1 MERIYYNPW
10 LERYKKPFGA
20 VKIGKKVDFWLSVPV
35 KDIASVQLMIRK
47 EDGQLGLASY
57 PMTDFQEDLYHCSY
71 TVDQGS
77 GLYFYYFK
85 IVQEGSNGVQFTRFY
100 GSQDQG
106 GEGKIYNHESEVASY
121 QLTCYEKAE
130 VTPAWYREAV
140 FYQIFPDR
148 FWNGN
153 PDQKVN
159 APKKN
164 SFLYGTLT
172 DDPLYIRDKADNVI
186 RWDFFGGNLKGIAE
200 KIPYLKELG
209 ISALYL
215 NPIFEAT
222 SNHRYD
228 TNDYFK
234 IDPMLG
240 TEADFIDLLQKLHH
254 AGISVILDGVF
265 SHVGKNSRYF
275 NLAGDYGKDVGAYWN
290 PDSRYRSWFKFTDYP
305 KEYKSWW
312 GIADLPEVDKSD
324 PTFQEFIYGDV
335 DSVLAKWNDLGIDG
349 WRLDVA
355 DELTDEFIAG
365 IRKNLSGYPNMVLIG
380 EVWEDASNKVAYDKR
395 RQYVFGDH
403 LQGVMNYPLRNQILD
418 ILNQGR
424 SFRAIC
430 HEMVRYQ
437 ENYPSDFYYNQL
449 NNIGTHDTERILTML
464 GGSVEKLTKAWGL
477 LFMMPGIPCIYYG
490 DEAGVTGGRDPE
502 NRKFFPWHAIDETL
516 FTSCQKWIE
525 RRKKYDAMKSGAF
538 FPFYSEHNEI
548 FGIIR
553 YLEDAYTIY
562 LINVSDTPQK
572 IIVDELISPR
582 KYTGDYNVL
591 HRTIEGKVVQPAE
604 EIFVSAVVTP

>member
-10 LERYKKPFGA
+10 LERYKQPFGA
-20 VKIGKKVDFWLSVPV
+20 VKTGEKVSFYLSVPAENV
-35 KDIASVQLMIRK
+35 ASVQLMIRK

-57 PMTDFQEDLYHCSY
+57 PMEYFKEDLYTCTY
-71 TVDQGS
+71 ELDQGH

-85 IVQEGSNGVQFTRFY
+85 IVQEGQQGVQFTRFY
-100 GSQDQG
+100 GYHDQG
-106 GEGKIYNHESEVASY
+106 GEGQIFNHESDVQSY

-153 PDQKVN
+153 PDQTIN

-164 SFLYGTLT
+164 SFLYGTLE
-172 DDPLYIRDKADNVI
+172 DEPLYVRDKADNIV
-186 RWDFFGGNLKGIAE
+186 RWDFFGGNLKGITE
-200 KIPYLKELG
+200 KIPYLKDLG
-209 ISALYL
+209 ISAIYL

-240 TEADFIDLLQKLHH
+240 TEADFKELLEKLHRE
-254 AGISVILDGVF
+254 GIAVILDGVF

-275 NLAGDYGKDVGAYWN
+275 NLAGHYGKKVGAYWN
-290 PDSRYRSWFKFTDYP
+290 PDSRYRSWFKFTHYP
-305 KEYKSWW
+305 DKYKSWW
-312 GIADLPEVDKSD
+312 GISDLPEVDKGNPS
-324 PTFQEFIYGDV
+324 FQEFIYGDV
-335 DSVLAKWNDLGIDG
+335 DSVLAKWNDFGIDG

-365 IRKNLSGYPNMVLIG
+365 IRKNVSGYPNMILIG

-418 ILNQGR
+418 ILNHGR
-424 SFRAIC
+424 AFRDIC
-430 HEMVRYQ
+430 HEMIQYQ
-437 ENYPSDFYYNQL
+437 ENYPADFYYNQF

-464 GGSVEKLTKAWGL
+464 GESVKKLQKAWGL

-502 NRKFFPWHAIDETL
+502 NRKFFPWQAIDETIYA
-516 FTSCQKWIE
+516 SCKKWIE
-525 RRKKYDAMKSGAF
+525 RRKKYEAMKSGAF
-538 FPFYSEHNEI
+538 FPFYSENNEI

-553 YLEDAYTIY
+553 YLKNDYTIY
-562 LINVSDTPQK
+562 LINVSDRPQK
-572 IIVDELISPR
+572 IAVAELISPR
-582 KYTGDYNVL
+582 KYAGDYAVL
-591 HRTIEGKVVQPAE
+591 HRTIEGKVIQPNE
-604 EIFVSAVVTP
+604 EIFVSAAVK